1 MRHLFLLTIL
11 LLTGTAFSQTSLKA
25 GAKVNGIALAATR
38 EQVIRKLGKPL
49 SQTKKEAEPCVGGTE
64 MVLKYPGLA
73 LSLWSDVEGKKFSV
87 GYFEVTS
94 AKWNVSGIKVG
105 DSSAAVRKRFGRRDS
120 QEIDGHTKSA
130 DLVLQHVRRGRSWQ
144 HEFRLSARQ
153 GFSHRSDCTY
163 VLIT

>member
-1 MRHLFLLTIL
+1 MRHFFLLTIL
-11 LLTGTAFSQTSLKA
+11 LVTGTSFSQTSLKA

-64 MVLKYPGLA
+64 MVLKYPGLT

-120 QEIDGHTKSA
+120 QEIDGHTNMLTWYYNMSDEEGPGSTNFA
-130 DLVLQHVRRGRSWQ
+130 FRRGRVS
-144 HEFRLSARQ
+144 RIVVIALM
-153 GFSHRSDCTY
+153 C
-163 VLIT
+163 